1 MIGPSLKDQKDEVGR
16 EVGLRRN
23 VYPRWVASGK
33 LTQVAADRQIANME
47 AAYQTL
53 KALAAKESP

>member
-1 MIGPSLKDQKDEVGR
+1 MTVPLSEQIREVGR

-23 VYPRWVASGK
+23 VYPRWVAQK
-33 LTQVAADRQIANME
+33 RLTQADADRQIANME

-53 KALAAKESP
+53 KQLAEKPE

>member
-1 MIGPSLKDQKDEVGR
+1 MTTPSLKEQKDEVGR

-23 VYPRWVASGK
+23 LYPKWVAAK
-33 LTQVAADRQIANME
+33 RLTQETADRQIANME

-53 KALAAKESP
+53 KALAAKEEE